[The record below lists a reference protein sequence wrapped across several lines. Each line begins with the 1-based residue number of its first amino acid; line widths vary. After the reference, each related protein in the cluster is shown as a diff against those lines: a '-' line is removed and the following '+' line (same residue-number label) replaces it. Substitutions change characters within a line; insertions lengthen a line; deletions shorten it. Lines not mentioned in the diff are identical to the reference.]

1 MIPFIDF
8 DRSGQPLIFLHANG
22 YPPEC
27 YQPLLAKLAE
37 RFHVSAMYQRP
48 LWEGSKPGEINDW
61 QPLTD
66 DFLRFLDEHPSG
78 PPIVVGHSMG
88 GIAALRAAIRQPERF
103 KALIMLD
110 PVLFPPS
117 HIVLWNFLRA
127 LNLGRRLHPLVRT
140 AQKRRR
146 AFDDREKVFSG
157 YRRREV
163 FRYFS
168 NGALQTFIA
177 GMTKPASGGGYELA
191 YSPEWEVQIYLTGI
205 WRDMELWRGLRT
217 LKIPL
222 LIIRGAET
230 DTFFATTGQRVV
242 RTNPSVRVETI
253 LKATHLVPLER
264 PAETFEL
271 IRNFL
276 TQSAGF
282 DMDGR
287 APSYPST
294 GSGHRSTNVS

>member
-1 MIPFIDF
+1 MIPFIYF
-8 DRSGQPLIFLHANG
+8 GGSGQPLIFLHANG

-27 YQPLLAKLAE
+27 YRPLLTRLAE
-37 RFHVSAMYQRP
+37 QYHVSAMYQRP
-48 LWEGSKPGEINDW
+48 LWEGSKPDEINDW
-61 QPLTD
+61 HPLTD
-66 DFLRFLDEHPSG
+66 DFLRFLDEHPSE

-103 KALIMLD
+103 KALILLD
-110 PVLFPPS
+110 PVLFPPNLIFQW
-117 HIVLWNFLRA
+117 IVVRA
-127 LNLGRRLHPLVRT
+127 LGLGQRMHPLIRA

-146 AFDDREKVFSG
+146 TFDDLEKVFSG

-168 NGALQTFIA
+168 DDALWTFIA

-191 YSPEWEVQIYLTGI
+191 YSPEWEIQIYLTGI

-217 LKIPL
+217 LEIPL

-230 DTFFATTGQRVV
+230 DTFFAATGQRVV

-253 LKATHLVPLER
+253 LKATHLIPLER
-264 PAETFEL
+264 PAETFDL
-271 IRNFL
+271 IQTFL
-276 TQSAGF
+276 AETVGF
-282 DMDGR
+282 DTEGR
-287 APSYPST
+287 TPSY
-294 GSGHRSTNVS
+294 STNAY